1 MSLKVK
7 VPAMALAVMVSL
19 AGAAVGQT
27 TAPGTAGGG
36 NNANATTAGSRND
49 DRGFD
54 WGWLGLIGLA
64 GLAGLSGRSR
74 RTHAAGTQPVR

>member
-1 MSLKVK
+1 MSLKLK
-7 VPAMALAVMVSL
+7 VPAMALAVVISL
-19 AGAAVGQT
+19 AGAALGQT
-27 TAPGTAGGG
+27 TAPGTASGG
-36 NNANATTAGSRND
+36 NNANATTAGSRSD

-74 RTHAAGTQPVR
+74 RTHEAGTPPVR